1 MRIKGRSNR
10 LAGLAGLLVALGP
23 LLSACGADNPTP
35 TPTALAPAP
44 TATTAAAPATP
55 TTASAPTA
63 VEQPATPTQA
73 STGSTETLQVDKS
86 KLSKELNF
94 YTWVNYMKPEVLDMF
109 QTEYGVKVNLD
120 TYDSNEALL
129 AKLQA
134 GATGY
139 DVIVPSDYM
148 VEIMGKSDLLEPLD
162 KSLLPNI
169 ANMDPNNLNPYYDPD
184 NKYSVPWKW
193 GTSGIAY
200 DSSKVS
206 PAPDSWAVMFD
217 EKYKGQI
224 SMLND
229 VREVPAAAAHLLGF
243 SENTTNTDELA
254 KIKEKLVMQKPL
266 VKAYTSDTNRDLLA
280 SGETVLA
287 QIYTNDGIK
296 VAEEKPSIK
305 YIIPKEGCTI
315 WQDNLTIPKS
325 APNKYTAHVFMN
337 FLMRADIEAAN
348 SAFIKAATPNKAAR
362 AKLPPEIANDKSIYP
377 DVDTMKKLEWIHDL
391 GDKIDLYDRMWTE
404 IKNQ

>member
-1 MRIKGRSNR
+1 MKR
-10 LAGLAGLLVALGP
+10 AGKMSYTGLLAVILVLLVP
-23 LLSACGADNPTP
+23 LLSACGGENPTA
-35 TPTALAPAP
+35 TPSSAGTTDVA
-44 TATTAAAPATP
+44 TATTAPAASNNDVATA
-55 TTASAPTA
+55 TTAPTEA
-63 VEQPATPTQA
+63 ATGQ
-73 STGSTETLQVDKS
+73 EVDKS

-94 YTWVNYMKPEVLDMF
+94 YTWVNYMKPEVLDKF
-109 QTEYGVKVNLD
+109 QQEYGVKIVLD

-148 VEIMGKSDLLEPLD
+148 VTIMGKSDLLEPLD

-169 ANMDPNNLNPYYDPD
+169 ANMDPNNLKPYYDPD
-184 NKYSVPWKW
+184 NTYSVPWKW
-193 GTSGIAY
+193 GTSGFAY
-200 DSSKVS
+200 DSDKVS

-217 EKYKGQI
+217 EKYKGEI

-243 SENTTNTDELA
+243 SENTTDEGELA
-254 KIKEKLVMQKPL
+254 KIKEKLLQQKPL

-296 VAEEKPSIK
+296 VAEVKPSIK
-305 YIIPKEGCTI
+305 YVIPKEGCTI
-315 WQDNLTIPKS
+315 WQDNLAIPKS
-325 APNKYTAHVFMN
+325 APNKYTAHVFLN
-337 FLMRADIEAAN
+337 FLMRADIEAENAT
-348 SAFIKAATPNKAAR
+348 FIKAATPNKAAR
-362 AKLPPEIANDKSIYP
+362 AKLPPEIANNKGIYP
-377 DVDTMKKLEWIHDL
+377 DDETMKKLEWIHDL
-391 GDKIDLYDRMWTE
+391 GDKLELYDRMWTE

>member
-1 MRIKGRSNR
+1 LRIHKRRVNHAWA
-10 LAGLAGLLVALGP
+10 LAGLIALGP
-23 LLSACGADNPTP
+23 LLSACGGENPAATAVP
-35 TPTALAPAP
+35 TPAP
-44 TATTAAAPATP
+44 TAAQAATP
-55 TTASAPTA
+55 TTASVTEATVTSTTA
-63 VEQPATPTQA
+63 TQ
-73 STGSTETLQVDKS
+73 GVDKS

-94 YTWVNYMKPEVLDMF
+94 YTWVNYMKPEVLDQF
-109 QTEYGVKVNLD
+109 QQEYGVKINLD
-120 TYDSNEALL
+120 TFDSNEALL

-148 VEIMGKSDLLEPLD
+148 VAVMGKSNLLEPLD
-162 KSLLPNI
+162 KALLPNI
-169 ANMDPNNLNPYYDPD
+169 TNMDPNNLKPYYDKD
-184 NKYSVPWKW
+184 NMYSVPWKW
-193 GTSGIAY
+193 GTSGFAY
-200 DSSKVS
+200 DSAKVS

-229 VREVPAAAAHLLGF
+229 VREVPAAAAHLLNF
-243 SENTTNTDELA
+243 SENTTNPDELA
-254 KIKEKLVMQKPL
+254 KIKAKLLQQKPL

-296 VAEEKPSIK
+296 VAEAKPTIK
-305 YIIPKEGCTI
+305 YVIPKEGCTI
-315 WQDNLTIPKS
+315 WQDNLAIPKS
-325 APNKYTAHVFMN
+325 APNKYTAHVFIN
-337 FLMRADIEAAN
+337 FLMRDDIEAAN
-348 SAFIKAATPNKAAR
+348 AAFIKAATPNKAAR
-362 AKLPPEIANDKSIYP
+362 AKLPPAISNDKGIYP
-377 DVDTMKKLEWIHDL
+377 DAETMKKLEWIQDL